1 MMTLQLIGTN
11 TKMIGGKKKRVN
23 ITDLAKK
30 LNLSVSS
37 VSRALNGYKN
47 ISEKTRDKILKL
59 AKQYNYVPDPS
70 ARRLA
75 SKKSDT
81 VAFIATTTSKAP
93 DFVLLE
99 FLTGISMGV
108 QNSNTEFIVKLTS
121 REKDEINFYEQLIRT
136 KQADKFIF
144 YRTKKYDPRITMLKK
159 NNINFVSWGRA
170 KNEKGYAWIDMD
182 NHKSVELLMKRLL
195 TFGHKKIA
203 LINVH
208 QSFNYGYQRKQ
219 AYEDML
225 KNNNIVVNKD
235 YYQESLIGTASNGV
249 ALTKTLLNL
258 DNPPTAIIC
267 SLDKFFIGCL
277 QECKNRN
284 LLVGKD
290 ISLVGYNDHDN
301 YLSSQNLTYISHPLS
316 QMGTDSVNILKKIE
330 NGSKPDE
337 VSKLIE
343 PILHKGISDGPLIN

>member
-1 MMTLQLIGTN
+1 MFGKTN
-11 TKMIGGKKKRVN
+11 KKTN
-23 ITDLAKK
+23 IKDLAKK
-30 LNLSVSS
+30 LNLSASS
-37 VSRALNGYKN
+37 VSRALNGHKN
-47 ISEKTRDKILKL
+47 ISKKTREKILKL
-59 AKQYNYVPDPS
+59 AKKYNYVPDPS

-81 VAFIATTTSKAP
+81 LAFIATTTSKAP

-182 NHKSVELLMKRLL
+182 NHKSVELLMDRLL

-208 QSFNYGYQRKQ
+208 QSFNYGYQRKI
-219 AYEDML
+219 AYEKML
-225 KNNNIVVNKD
+225 KKNNIVLNKD
-235 YYQESLIGTASNGV
+235 YYQESLTATAANGIS
-249 ALTKTLLNL
+249 LTKLLL
-258 DNPPTAIIC
+258 DSNNPPTAIIC

-277 QECKNRN
+277 QECKNQN
-284 LLVGKD
+284 LVVGKN
-290 ISLVGYNDHDN
+290 ISVVGYNDYDY
-301 YLSSQNLTYISHPLS
+301 YLSSQNLTYISHPLA

-330 NGSKPDE
+330 NGYHPDE
-337 VSKLIE
+337 VSKLIK
-343 PILHKGISDGPLIN
+343 PILHEGKSDGPLKI